1 MGIISFGSQGSA
13 VTLTCVLC
21 VNLSGCGGD
30 AGNAASAATA
40 PQAALSTMSKALA
53 VQVAAEPPAL
63 ETLRGVVPPD
73 PSGIEGGRRVALVD
87 YVQDRAAAVR
97 LGKALF
103 WDMNVGSDGNTAC
116 ASCHF
121 QAGVDNRITNQINP
135 GLANSDPKS
144 AMGRRFDKPALSKS
158 WGPNY
163 TLTLADFPLHVLFD
177 PHNRNSEIRST
188 TDDVISSQGVF
199 DTTFVKAGQS
209 RFDDCTLQPDNIFH
223 VGGINT
229 RRVAARN
236 TPSMINAALNVRSF
250 WDGRAN
256 NVFNGFSPFGNRD
269 PDAGIWVTTAPGGTA
284 SKVRLALVDAS
295 AASQAVGPPT
305 SNFEMSCGGRSFANL
320 ARRILDNPSLNRQV
334 IDPTDS
340 VLSAFAGAKKPKYRE
355 LIQAAFQPRLW
366 NGEQPVSLGG
376 VPFAQIEA
384 NFSLFF
390 GLAIQMYEATLL
402 SDQAPLD
409 AYLQGNTAALGAAEV
424 RGMQVFSGKGHCIN
438 CHNGPALTSAA
449 LRTRLTRPDPVER
462 MLMGDG
468 QAAIYDNGFYNIG
481 VRPSTEDL
489 GVGATDP
496 WGHPLS
502 FTRQYR
508 SVLQGRT
515 ALDPLSVDPCKF
527 ELPVSSLTP
536 CDSRAHPVADFRD
549 AVDGA
554 FKTPSLRN
562 VALTGPY
569 FHNGSRATLEQVLA
583 FYGRGGEHRGSGSN
597 NTSGFGTNPSN
608 LDPDI
613 RPLGLNLQERSDLLA
628 FLKNALTDPRVA
640 WEQAPFDHPSI
651 VVPDG
656 HIGDETRVP
665 GQASNDPT
673 VGTRA
678 RDVQRHI
685 KAVGKDGRSV
695 KDGPLQPFHTNLK

>member
-1 MGIISFGSQGSA
+1 MSNAFFGCRGSVA
-13 VTLTCVLC
+13 LSCVVAASVT
-21 VNLSGCGGD
+21 GCGGAGD
-30 AGNAASAATA
+30 ALPPAVTHKAVDEARAKPLAA
-40 PQAALSTMSKALA
+40 QAAP
-53 VQVAAEPPAL
+53 EPPKL
-63 ETLRGVVPPD
+63 ESMRGVVPPD
-73 PSGIEGGRRVALVD
+73 PRGTEGGRSVALID

-103 WDMNVGSDGNTAC
+103 WDMNVGSDGSTAC

-135 GLANSDPKS
+135 GLANSNPNS
-144 AMGRRFDKPALSKS
+144 PMARRFDKPALAKS

-163 TLTLADFPLHVLFD
+163 TLALNDFPLHVLSD
-177 PHNRNSEIRST
+177 PRNRNSEIVST

-199 DTTFVKAGQS
+199 DATFVRPGQS
-209 RFDDCTLQPDNIFH
+209 RFDHCTLKPDNIFH

-229 RRVAARN
+229 RRVVSRN
-236 TPSMINAALNVRSF
+236 TPSMINAALNVRNF

-256 NVFNGFSPFGNRD
+256 NVFNGSTPFGNRD
-269 PDAGIWVTTAPGGTA
+269 PDAGIWVTTGPNGIA

-295 AASQAVGPPT
+295 AASQAVGPPM
-305 SNFEMSCGGRSFANL
+305 SDFEMACGGRSFANL
-320 ARRILDNPSLNRQV
+320 ARRILDMPSLNRQV

-340 VLSAFAGAKKPKYRE
+340 VLSAFSGAKKPKYRD
-355 LIQAAFQPRLW
+355 LIQAAFQQRLW
-366 NGEQPVSLGG
+366 NGEQPVSVGG
-376 VPFAQIEA
+376 APFSQMEA

-390 GLAIQMYEATLL
+390 GLAIQMYESTLL

-409 AYLQGNTAALGAAEV
+409 LFLDGNKNAMGEAEI
-424 RGMQVFSGKGHCIN
+424 RGMQVFTGNGRCIG
-438 CHNGPALTSAA
+438 CHSGPALSNATIRSRFAA
-449 LRTRLTRPDPVER
+449 TPPVNR

-468 QAAIYDNGFYNIG
+468 QAAIYDHGFYNIG

-489 GVGATDP
+489 GVGANDP

-508 SVLQGRT
+508 TVLQNG
-515 ALDPLSVDPCKF
+515 AAPDPFKVDPCTFRLK
-527 ELPVSSLTP
+527 VSSLTP
-536 CDSRAHPVADFRD
+536 CDPSAHPVADFRD

-562 VALTGPY
+562 IALTGPY

-583 FYGRGGEHRGSGSN
+583 FYGRGGEHRDTALG
-597 NTSGFGTNPSN
+597 NTSGFGPNPSN
-608 LDPDI
+608 VDPDF
-613 RPLGLNLQERSDLLA
+613 RPLALTLAERADLLA

-640 WEQAPFDHPSI
+640 WERAPFDHPSI

-665 GQASNDPT
+665 GHLSNDPLM
-673 VGTRA
+673 GTRA
-678 RDVQRHI
+678 LDVNRHV
-685 KAVGKDGRSV
+685 KAVGKDGRAA